1 MNKFIGDISKI
12 YLTASV
18 RTHKR
23 VPEKLLIPESGCCR
37 ELLLK
42 YIYNTVPLSNFLVL
56 TEGRE
61 LHYHQ
66 EAFHYPKLLVLP
78 KVGYQSSCEL

>member
-1 MNKFIGDISKI
+1 MNKFIRDISKI

-23 VPEKLLIPESGCCR
+23 VTEKLLIPEPGCCR

-42 YIYNTVPLSNFLVL
+42 YIYNMVPLSNFLVL

-61 LHYHQ
+61 PHYHQ
-66 EAFHYPKLLVLP
+66 EAFHYQKLPALP
-78 KVGYQSSCEL
+78 KVGYQSSCQL